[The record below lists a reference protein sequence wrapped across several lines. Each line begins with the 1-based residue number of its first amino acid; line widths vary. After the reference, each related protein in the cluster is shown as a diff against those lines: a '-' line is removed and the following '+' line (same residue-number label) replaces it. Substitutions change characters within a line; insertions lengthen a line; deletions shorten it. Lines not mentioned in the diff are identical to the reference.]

1 MTTMVIGWGFFFG
14 GLLFAAFGIWF
25 VVWGVIQRQ
34 RLRTWTPATATI
46 REFETRRVSSGQNG
60 SRTKLIAHYEYRG
73 PNGEEYAG
81 EGALDNQRFAVDGSA
96 LPLAIV
102 IDPLDASRSMVADE
116 GAPIG
121 CLVAMAIPFTLFGT
135 VFALIGLAL
144 TRATVV

>member
-1 MTTMVIGWGFFFG
+1 MTTMVIGWAFFLFG
-14 GLLFAAFGIWF
+14 LVFAAFGISF
-25 VVWGVIQRQ
+25 VVFGVIQRQ
-34 RLRTWTPATATI
+34 RLQTWTPATATI
-46 REFETRRVSSGQNG
+46 REFETRRVSSGQRG

-102 IDPLDASRSMVADE
+102 VDPLDPSRSMVADE

-121 CLVAMAIPFTLFGT
+121 CLVAMAIPFTLMGT

>member
-1 MTTMVIGWGFFFG
+1 MTTMVIGWAFFLFG
-14 GLLFAAFGIWF
+14 LVFAAFGISF
-25 VVWGVIQRQ
+25 VIFGVIQRQ

-46 REFETRRVSSGQNG
+46 REFETRRVSSGQRG

-81 EGALDNQRFAVDGSA
+81 EGALDNQRFAVDGPA

-102 IDPLDASRSMVADE
+102 VDPLDPSRSMVASE

-121 CLVAMAIPFTLFGT
+121 CLVAMAIPFTLFGG
-135 VFALIGLAL
+135 VFAMIGWAL
-144 TRATVV
+144 TGATVV